1 MGIEKNADKVEMA
14 RITNA
19 SVKHL
24 NVMICDDEKEH
35 VLHLQQL
42 LEQLQDEAMRRN
54 LIKRK
59 MLFAVYTIMAGLTM
73 SACIKSENAQSTE
86 SDQTAVEAESLTLDD
101 VINAPATDE
110 QYFTYIGKNL

>member
-59 MLFAVYTIMAGLTM
+59 MLFC
-73 SACIKSENAQSTE
+73 CIHNHGRI
-86 SDQTAVEAESLTLDD
+86 DD
-101 VINAPATDE
+101 VRVYKVRKCPK
-110 QYFTYIGKNL
+110 YRK